1 LERISEDD
9 SETSGKIE
17 RGQTIGCFQIES
29 PGMRGVLKE
38 IHARKIED
46 ILVALA
52 LYRPGPLQGGL
63 KDAFVRRFKGEERVE
78 HIHPALAS
86 LLGETYG
93 VVLYQEQVL
102 RIANQLAG
110 FSLAEADL
118 LRRAMSH
125 FDPGKQMQVLESK
138 FIAGAEA
145 KSAVPAETAKRI
157 WDLMAA
163 FAGYGFPKAHAA
175 SYAVVGWR
183 SAWCKTHFPAEFMS
197 AVLANWGGYYSQRV
211 YLSEAR
217 RMGLKVFAPNVN
229 HARRQFS
236 VAYPNGEPVLY
247 MGMDQVRDL
256 TARTQE
262 RILRG
267 RPFFSLDDFLSR
279 ADPRRQE
286 AENLAL
292 AGALEVFG
300 CIPTLLRRIRE
311 GGWRAGQMSL
321 FGTQNCDEDDWTL
334 VQKVAAQEQVLG
346 IGVDAHP
353 LELAGEKIAHSG
365 AISTVEAASMLG
377 KRVHLAVVRQSSH
390 RSRTARGESMMF
402 VTLEDLEGM
411 LDGVIFP
418 DVYRRFK
425 NFLSGSQP
433 LLVSGMVEID
443 AERGEPLLRV
453 ERVER
458 L

>member
-1 LERISEDD
+1 
-9 SETSGKIE
+9 
-17 RGQTIGCFQIES
+17 
-29 PGMRGVLKE
+29 
-38 IHARKIED
+38 
-46 ILVALA
+46 
-52 LYRPGPLQGGL
+52 
-63 KDAFVRRFKGEERVE
+63 
-78 HIHPALAS
+78 
-86 LLGETYG
+86 
-93 VVLYQEQVL
+93 
-102 RIANQLAG
+102 
-110 FSLAEADL
+110 
-118 LRRAMSH
+118 
-125 FDPGKQMQVLESK
+125 
-138 FIAGAEA
+138 
-145 KSAVPAETAKRI
+145 
-157 WDLMAA
+157 MAA

-217 RMGLKVFAPNVN
+217 RLGLKVYPPDVN

-236 VAYPNGEPVLY
+236 VAYPSGDPVLY

-256 TARTQE
+256 TGRTQE

-267 RPFFSLDDFLSR
+267 RPFISLDDFLSR

-292 AGALEVFG
+292 AGALQDFG
-300 CIPTLLRRIRE
+300 CIPTLVRRIRE

-321 FGTQNCDEDDWTL
+321 FGMQSCEEEDWTL
-334 VQKVAAQEQVLG
+334 EQKVAAQEQVLG

-353 LELAGEKIAHSG
+353 LELAAERIARSG
-365 AISTVEAASMLG
+365 SISTVEAAGMPG
-377 KRVHLAVVRQSSH
+377 KRVRVAGVRQSSH
-390 RSRTARGESMMF
+390 RSRTAKGETMMF
-402 VTLEDLEGM
+402 ITLEDLDGM

-418 DVYRRFK
+418 DVYRRVK
-425 NFLSGSQP
+425 NTISGNQP
-433 LLVSGMVEID
+433 ILVSGMVEID

-453 ERVER
+453 ERVDR